1 MMVAL
6 KKQDKILILK
16 WLVTL
21 GIPLFLFLIP
31 NTEIY
36 TRNIKLFFVF
46 TVMIILMVAFEFFDS
61 LIPALLLP
69 TLYTVFNV
77 VEAKTAFISWTSQT

>member
-21 GIPLFLFLIP
+21 ANSSAAIAYFIYGI
-31 NTEIY
+31 
-36 TRNIKLFFVF
+36 
-46 TVMIILMVAFEFFDS
+46 
-61 LIPALLLP
+61 
-69 TLYTVFNV
+69 
-77 VEAKTAFISWTSQT
+77 